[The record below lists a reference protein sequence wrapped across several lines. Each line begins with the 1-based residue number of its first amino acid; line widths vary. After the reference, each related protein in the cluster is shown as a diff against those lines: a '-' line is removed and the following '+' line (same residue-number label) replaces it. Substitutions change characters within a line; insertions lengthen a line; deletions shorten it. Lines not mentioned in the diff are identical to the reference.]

1 MDQFMKVGGEII
13 CKMEEEDLSM
23 LIVMSLMDNGKTTW
37 RMDTERII
45 ILMGPPTK
53 GTGSMI
59 KNMELDLKFGQ
70 MVTSMKDY
78 TPKERNTVWEN
89 SLGQME
95 ASIMASILITINMEW
110 VSTLGLKVKNMKDL
124 G

>member
-23 LIVMSLMDNGKTTW
+23 LMVMSLMDNGKTTW

-70 MVTSMKDY
+70 MVTSIKDY
-78 TPKERNTVWEN
+78 TPKERNTVWVN